1 MEILVHLGID
11 TVNLKGAPFTVAV
24 KAGQHV
30 NKGDLLGTFDQ
41 AAIKK
46 AGLDATTIV
55 LITNS
60 KSYARIEP
68 VAADTTVQAGAD
80 LLAVQREDVK
90 VESVEPA

>member
-1 MEILVHLGID
+1 M
-11 TVNLKGAPFTVAV
+11 
-24 KAGQHV
+24 
-30 NKGDLLGTFDQ
+30 
-41 AAIKK
+41 
-46 AGLDATTIV
+46 

-60 KSYARIEP
+60 KSYAQIEP